1 MKRME
6 IYWVNLEGNGSIQ
19 GGKRPCLVVC
29 NNAACTYSPTVIV
42 VPITTAN
49 KKYLPTHMHINL
61 KKPST
66 ALFEQFITVNKE
78 QIQER
83 IAELPEYKKE
93 EAEQKMKISLGLVP
107 AFA

>member
-49 KKYLPTHMHINL
+49 KKQLPTHMQIDL

-78 QIQER
+78 QIREK
-83 IAELPEYKKE
+83 ITELPRTQYE
-93 EAEQKMKISLGLVP
+93 EAEYKMKISLGLVP
-107 AFA
+107 AYA

>member
-6 IYWVNLEGNGSIQ
+6 IYWVNLESRGNIQ
-19 GGKRPCLVVC
+19 GGLRPCLVVC

-49 KKYLPTHMHINL
+49 KKQLPTHMQINL
-61 KKPST
+61 RKPST

-78 QIQER
+78 QIQEK
-83 IAELPEYKKE
+83 ITELPEHQHK
-93 EAEQKMKISLGLVP
+93 EAEHKIKISLGLVP
-107 AFA
+107 AYA

>member
-1 MKRME
+1 MKRMD
-6 IYWVNLEGNGSIQ
+6 ICWVNLESRGNIQ
-19 GGKRPCLVVC
+19 GGIRPCLIVC
-29 NNAACTYSPTVIV
+29 NNTACTYSPVLVV

-49 KKYLPTHMHINL
+49 KKQLPTHMQIDL

-78 QIQER
+78 QIR
-83 IAELPEYKKE
+83 KKITELPRTQYE